1 MSDGPLVRK
10 MRIENETGLHARPA
24 ALLVQ
29 AVEGLDCDISLEKD
43 GEKVDGKSI
52 MGVMMLAAERGSE
65 IVVSAQG
72 PDAEKAMEE
81 IGRIV
86 SGKFGEE

>member
-1 MSDGPLVRK
+1 MNDGTLIR
-10 MRIENETGLHARPA
+10 RICIENEMGLHARPA

-29 AVEGLDCDISLEKD
+29 AVEGLDCDIALEKD
-43 GEKVDGKSI
+43 GEKVNGKSI

-65 IVVSAQG
+65 IIVSTRG

-81 IGRIV
+81 IARIV
-86 SGKFGEE
+86 SGKFGEA